1 MVILLLLLL
10 LLLLTSTQHRKGT
23 AAAAAAVHVR
33 FYYDRDLCFSFYRKL
48 LLHIY
53 IIEDRTAVRAFVCVS

>member
-1 MVILLLLLL
+1 MVILLLLL

-23 AAAAAAVHVR
+23 AAAAAVHVR